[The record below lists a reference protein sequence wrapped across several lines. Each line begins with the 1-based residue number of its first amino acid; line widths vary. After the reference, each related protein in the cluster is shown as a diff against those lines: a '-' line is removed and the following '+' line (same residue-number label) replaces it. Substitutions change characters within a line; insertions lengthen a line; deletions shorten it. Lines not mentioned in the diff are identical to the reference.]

1 MRLRVDDI
9 SFESPQGLEDCTSYN
24 FRAANPKEELAVRL
38 EFPAG
43 GGTPSDA
50 VIAKVHA
57 QLDNLPVPGF
67 AVEQP
72 VDRQVAGVPGKS
84 LHYDFDEK
92 GEPMHGVVVVANLGS
107 ETHAN
112 DWINFRWMLGTPRA
126 RVDARIDT
134 TLASLARVDQPAP
147 APTPAGWV
155 RRHAG
160 VWAFDVPASLSYPR
174 TYSWQDLATRLA
186 VSITVTKL
194 DADPPV
200 IDEPLLDASNRGEIV
215 VDRKDL
221 PLKDG
226 ALMRVHLRDDELGAD
241 HFVCR
246 AVQRFEFA
254 GPAGAPARACHVKI
268 DATGPFAEEARL
280 RALVDEL
287 LASVRKEQSP

>member
-9 SFESPQGLEDCTSYN
+9 SFESPVGLEDCTTYN
-24 FRAANPKEELAVRL
+24 FRGADPLEELAVRL

-50 VIAKVHA
+50 VITKVHA
-57 QLDNLPVPGF
+57 QLDNFPVSGF
-67 AVEQP
+67 AIEQP

-84 LHYDFDEK
+84 LHYEFDEK
-92 GEPMHGVVVVANLGS
+92 GERMHGVVVVANLGS

-126 RVDARIDT
+126 QLDARIDT
-134 TLASLARVDQPAP
+134 ALASLARVDQGAP

-174 TYSWQDLATRLA
+174 IYSWQDLDARLT
-186 VSITVTKL
+186 ITITITKL

-200 IDEPLLDASNRGEIV
+200 IDEPLLDASDRGQIV
-215 VDRKDL
+215 VDREDL
-221 PLKDG
+221 PINDG
-226 ALMRVHLRDDELGAD
+226 ALMRVHLRDDELDAD

-246 AVQRFEFA
+246 SVQRFEFA
-254 GPAGAPARACHVKI
+254 GLAGTPARACHVKV
-268 DATGPFAEEARL
+268 DATGPFAEQARL